1 MRTRSIR
8 SPADR
13 DRLMTCNV
21 SRALDGAGDG
31 AAAGE
36 KRLGQL
42 ADGLLRRVADGE
54 VAEQPADHGGEGVAA
69 GVEPAHVV
77 GEGDL
82 GVGRHAHKV
91 HGYRR

>member
-1 MRTRSIR
+1 MRTRSIL

-21 SRALDGAGDG
+21 SRAFTAPVIALRLRQ
-31 AAAGE
+31 
-36 KRLGQL
+36 KCLGQL
-42 ADGLLRRVADGE
+42 ADGLLRRVADSE
-54 VAEQPADHGGEGVAA
+54 VAEEAADHGGEGVPA

-82 GVGRHAHKV
+82 GVGRHSHRIYR
-91 HGYRR
+91 YRR